1 MSPKAGGAGAPGP
14 AADGPAAEE
23 ALAARAAELRTLI
36 EYHNE
41 RYYGLDAPEIT
52 DADYD
57 ALVVELRR
65 IEAEHPE
72 LATPD
77 SPTHV
82 VGAAP
87 ATGLFAE
94 VRHRLPMMSLDNA
107 FDESELEAW
116 ADRLRRL
123 LPDVDLD
130 TLDFTCEPKVD
141 GVAMSLTYIDGRFTQ
156 AATRGDGVTGEDVTA
171 NVATV
176 GDVPHAAEA
185 GGRPLPPPPRGA
197 RGDLH
202 AHRRVRRVQRAG
214 PGRGDQAVRQP
225 PQLRRRLAPPEG
237 PRRHRHPAARLLGLS
252 DRRGRRDPTRVRGRA
267 GGRVRR
273 RRGRQVARARRWP
286 SWPGPASR
294 SAPTPAGCGAWARP
308 SHAAPSWPSC
318 ATACPT
324 RSTGWW

>member
-1 MSPKAGGAGAPGP
+1 M
-14 AADGPAAEE
+14 
-23 ALAARAAELRTLI
+23 
-36 EYHNE
+36 
-41 RYYGLDAPEIT
+41 
-52 DADYD
+52 
-57 ALVVELRR
+57 
-65 IEAEHPE
+65 
-72 LATPD
+72 
-77 SPTHV
+77 

-176 GDVPHAAEA
+176 GDVPHAPEA

-197 RGDLH
+197 R
-202 AHRRVRRVQRAG
+202 ARSTCPRPSSPRSTSG
-214 PGRGDQAVRQP
+214 PGPRGP
-225 PQLRRRLAPPEG
+225 
-237 PRRHRHPAARLLGLS
+237 
-252 DRRGRRDPTRVRGRA
+252 
-267 GGRVRR
+267 
-273 RRGRQVARARRWP
+273 
-286 SWPGPASR
+286 SR
-294 SAPTPAGCGAWARP
+294 S
-308 SHAAPSWPSC
+308 
-318 ATACPT
+318 
-324 RSTGWW
+324 